1 MILLSAAVSSLF
13 AIDTIIC
20 YYCDYTAVTEPY
32 FTNTEHTA
40 LFGDSYVAKVGTMK
54 INVIRDIDEYYK
66 QFFVDDSSSY
76 LKGLYFRETDETKN
90 RAVFSVT
97 GNDGKKYYLYAD
109 LCSTVSNVWNGNTIS
124 GVVDLYESSIVHGSV
139 DDYLH
144 ILPASLLNESVSS
157 LSAKDVTYV
166 VGEEYDYY
174 PWDMTPSYPTSI
186 TLYCPDAGRVNYKS
200 YGLSTLYKANPAEQY
215 VLTVDLYLKITS
227 DVPQTV
233 VGHSLT
239 VEPSQ
244 TAFSSLDN
252 LAACHN
258 YNPNRY
264 GGSKVP
270 TNNIGGD
277 LAFFPSEHFN
287 KPIPIGTPVSPTEVN
302 CWVTF
307 IANNLEL
314 AYDDLAGY
322 DTVANSV
329 TLGTASVLIYGS
341 NIAPN
346 GSYQVNYSVSGK
358 NCNPSSAGTE
368 FRLVRYLG
376 GTDTQDTGSYITYK
390 LNFRGLSVTNGASVS
405 WTGLTGGT
413 TYSQTNTG
421 TLKAYGFD
429 STHGTKPG
437 RYCDT
442 ITINI
447 TAADTYTGN

>member
-1 MILLSAAVSSLF
+1 
-13 AIDTIIC
+13 
-20 YYCDYTAVTEPY
+20 
-32 FTNTEHTA
+32 
-40 LFGDSYVAKVGTMK
+40 
-54 INVIRDIDEYYK
+54 
-66 QFFVDDSSSY
+66 
-76 LKGLYFRETDETKN
+76 
-90 RAVFSVT
+90 
-97 GNDGKKYYLYAD
+97 
-109 LCSTVSNVWNGNTIS
+109 
-124 GVVDLYESSIVHGSV
+124 
-139 DDYLH
+139 
-144 ILPASLLNESVSS
+144 
-157 LSAKDVTYV
+157 
-166 VGEEYDYY
+166 
-174 PWDMTPSYPTSI
+174 
-186 TLYCPDAGRVNYKS
+186 
-200 YGLSTLYKANPAEQY
+200 LSTLYKANPAEQY